1 MTSIRLVSAVMTG
14 AVIASLA
21 MAIPAARAATAAA
34 QAKAQAASDKRAASA
49 ASADTVANKA
59 AVDSMLRRWMGGDY
73 GALQPMLTDDI
84 EWTIAGHSLVA
95 GTTRSRDE
103 LNRTVLGPFGARFAQ
118 SQDRFRPRTIHAVYA
133 DGDTVVAHFSAAGTT
148 NAGKPYANRYVWML
162 TMRDGKAVRVTA
174 FFDSI
179 ALDEFWRQNPIAAN

>member
-34 QAKAQAASDKRAASA
+34 QAKAQATSDKSA
-49 ASADTVANKA
+49 VSAETAANKA

-73 GALQPMLTDDI
+73 GALQPMLADDI

-103 LNRTVLGPFGARFAQ
+103 LNRNVLGPFGARFAQ
-118 SQDRFRPRTIHAVYA
+118 SQDRFRPRAIHAVYA

-179 ALDEFWRQNPIAAN
+179 AFDEFWRQNPIAAN

>member
-1 MTSIRLVSAVMTG
+1 MSSTRLVSAVMTG

-21 MAIPAARAATAAA
+21 MAIPAARAATSAA
-34 QAKAQAASDKRAASA
+34 QAKDAATASA
-49 ASADTVANKA
+49 QTVANKA
-59 AVDSMLRRWMGGDY
+59 AVDTMLRRWMGGDY
-73 GALQPMLTDDI
+73 GALQPMLADDI
-84 EWTIAGHSLVA
+84 EWTITGNSLVA
-95 GTTRSRDE
+95 GTTRSREE
-103 LNRTVLGPFGARFAQ
+103 LNRKVLGPFGARFAS

-148 NAGKPYANRYVWML
+148 NAGKPYTNSYVWML

-179 ALDEFWRQNPIAAN
+179 AFDEFWRQNPIAAN

>member
-1 MTSIRLVSAVMTG
+1 MTSTRLVSAVMTG

-34 QAKAQAASDKRAASA
+34 QAKAQASADAASNAVAIA
-49 ASADTVANKA
+49 AANKA
-59 AVDSMLRRWMGGDY
+59 AVDTMLRRWMGGDY
-73 GALQPMLTDDI
+73 GALQPMLADDI
-84 EWTIAGHSLVA
+84 EWTITGNSLVA

-118 SQDRFRPRTIHAVYA
+118 SPDRFRPRTIHAIHA

-148 NAGKPYANRYVWML
+148 NAGKPYTNSYVWML

-179 ALDEFWRQNPIAAN
+179 AFDEFWRQNPIAAN

>member
-1 MTSIRLVSAVMTG
+1 MSSTRLVSAVMTG

-34 QAKAQAASDKRAASA
+34 QAKAENARNGASTETA
-49 ASADTVANKA
+49 ANKA

-73 GALQPMLTDDI
+73 GALQPMLADDI
-84 EWTIAGHSLVA
+84 EWTIAGNSLVA

-103 LNRTVLGPFGARFAQ
+103 LNRNVLGPFGARFAQ

-148 NAGKPYANRYVWML
+148 NAGKPYANSYVWML
-162 TMRDGKAVRVTA
+162 TMRDAKVVRVTA

-179 ALDEFWRQNPIAAN
+179 AFDEFWRQNPIAAN

>member
-1 MTSIRLVSAVMTG
+1 MTSTRLVSAVMTG

-21 MAIPAARAATAAA
+21 MALPAARAATAATPA
-34 QAKAQAASDKRAASA
+34 QSQATNAGSGTSA
-49 ASADTVANKA
+49 ASGEVAANKA
-59 AVDSMLRRWMGGDY
+59 AVDTMLRRWMGGDY
-73 GALQPMLTDDI
+73 GALQPMLAADI
-84 EWTIAGHSLVA
+84 EWTIAGNSLVA

-103 LNRTVLGPFGARFAQ
+103 LNRKVLGPFGARFAQ

-148 NAGKPYANRYVWML
+148 NTGHPYKNSYVWML
-162 TMRDGKAVRVTA
+162 TMRGGKAVRVTA

-179 ALDEFWRQNPIAAN
+179 AFDEFWRQNPIAAN

>member
-1 MTSIRLVSAVMTG
+1 MTSTRLVSAVMTG

-34 QAKAQAASDKRAASA
+34 SSKARTAHI
-49 ASADTVANKA
+49 DTAANKTV
-59 AVDSMLRRWMGGDY
+59 VDTMLRRWMGGDY
-73 GALQPMLTDDI
+73 GALQPMLADDI
-84 EWTIAGHSLVA
+84 EWTIAGNSLVA

-103 LNRTVLGPFGARFAQ
+103 LNRKVLGPFGARFAQ

-133 DGDTVVAHFSAAGTT
+133 DGGTVVAHFSAAGTT
-148 NAGKPYANRYVWML
+148 NAGKPYTNSYVWML

-179 ALDEFWRQNPIAAN
+179 AFDEFWRQNPIAAN

>member
-1 MTSIRLVSAVMTG
+1 MSSTRLVSAVMTG

-34 QAKAQAASDKRAASA
+34 QAKAQAANAQGGADAA
-49 ASADTVANKA
+49 ANKA
-59 AVDSMLRRWMGGDY
+59 AVDTMLRRWMGGDY
-73 GALQPMLTDDI
+73 GALQPMLADDI
-84 EWTIAGHSLVA
+84 EWTITGHSLVA

-148 NAGKPYANRYVWML
+148 NAGKPYANSYVWML

-179 ALDEFWRQNPIAAN
+179 AFDEFWRQNPVAAN

>member
-1 MTSIRLVSAVMTG
+1 MTSTRLVSAVMTG
-14 AVIASLA
+14 AVIASFA

-34 QAKAQAASDKRAASA
+34 SSKAQTAHIDTAANKTVV
-49 ASADTVANKA
+49 DTV
-59 AVDSMLRRWMGGDY
+59 LRRWMGGDY
-73 GALQPMLTDDI
+73 GALQPMLADDI
-84 EWTIAGHSLVA
+84 EWTIAGNSLVA

-103 LNRTVLGPFGARFAQ
+103 LNRKVLGPFGARFAQ
-118 SQDRFRPRTIHAVYA
+118 SHDRFRPRTIHAVYA

-148 NAGKPYANRYVWML
+148 NAGKPYTNSYVWML

-179 ALDEFWRQNPIAAN
+179 AFDEFWRQNPIAAN

>member
-1 MTSIRLVSAVMTG
+1 MTSTRLVSAVMTG

-21 MAIPAARAATAAA
+21 MAIPAARAATAP
-34 QAKAQAASDKRAASA
+34 AKAQASNAGSPAGT
-49 ASADTVANKA
+49 DTAANKT
-59 AVDSMLRRWMGGDY
+59 AVDTMLRRWMGGDY
-73 GALQPMLTDDI
+73 GALQPMLADDI
-84 EWTIAGHSLVA
+84 EWTIAGNSLVA

-148 NAGKPYANRYVWML
+148 NAGKPYANSYVWML

-179 ALDEFWRQNPIAAN
+179 AFDEFWRQNPVPAN

>member
-1 MTSIRLVSAVMTG
+1 MSSTRLVSAVMTG

-34 QAKAQAASDKRAASA
+34 QAKAQAANAQGGADAA
-49 ASADTVANKA
+49 ANKA
-59 AVDSMLRRWMGGDY
+59 AVDTMLRRWMSGDY
-73 GALQPMLTDDI
+73 GALQPMLADDI
-84 EWTIAGHSLVA
+84 EWTITGNSLVA

-148 NAGKPYANRYVWML
+148 NAGKSYANRYVWML
-162 TMRDGKAVRVTA
+162 TMRDGRAIRVTA

-179 ALDEFWRQNPIAAN
+179 AFDEFWRQNSVATN